1 MGASDIEETIRYKK
15 HIIKMNHLFVVA
27 VGIVFAVTAK
37 PLISI
42 FGVSPQTEA
51 WTFQIL
57 ILYIIGSALFYPP
70 SFATPSAL
78 RGAGDTRFVM
88 VVAAA
93 SMFLFRIG
101 CAYICVHLFKFG
113 VVGIWVAM
121 VSDWIV
127 RLIIFEYRFKKGKW
141 KNHHVI

>member
-1 MGASDIEETIRYKK
+1 VRYKR
-15 HIIKMNHLFVVA
+15 HIIRMNHLFVAA
-27 VGIVFAVTAK
+27 VGVIFLIFAK
-37 PLISI
+37 PMISI
-42 FGVSPQTEA
+42 FRVSTQSEE
-51 WTFQIL
+51 WTYQIL
-57 ILYIIGSALFYPP
+57 LVYVIGSILFYPR

-101 CAYICVHLFKFG
+101 CAYICVHLFKLG

-121 VSDWIV
+121 VSDWVV
-127 RLIIFEYRFKKGKW
+127 RMIIFEYRFKKGKW
-141 KNHHVI
+141 KHNRVI